1 MLKRFLITFGFLLVA
16 LTALTFL
23 TNQNPSSSTPKKV
36 VHKNPKV
43 NAKTE
48 IEIEKVYSPTD
59 AFRVNDTLTD
69 IANFIAG
76 KKEFKTT
83 LVKDLI
89 KDSAWIKYASKTNQ
103 NWLRLDTNRHASVTR
118 WVDKQLKDISSEKYN
133 LFYPFSGP
141 DFLNA
146 DLFFPTADT
155 VTMFGLE
162 PVGSVPDLKDDI
174 FKDSLYKY
182 VTELKVSL
190 NDILNVSFFKTK
202 DMFSDL
208 RMAELNG
215 TTQLLLWF
223 ASRRGYSISNV
234 KHIALAYDG
243 NVIVKTKGD
252 TAYSRS
258 AIRGIEI
265 ACVKDNRNKVIR
277 YFSTDISNS
286 GFIHNK
292 RLDLFLNKYNF
303 TNTLVKSASYLMH
316 AANFTSIRKLILAKT
331 TNLLQDD
338 TGIPYKHLEDKN
350 WDLTLYG
357 DYEKPINLFHMNYQ
371 EDLKKAYDSL
381 ETKPLTFGIGY
392 KYRKNE
398 STWMLV
404 SRKSGKL
411 VVAKSL

>member
-1 MLKRFLITFGFLLVA
+1 MLKRFLFTFAFLLVA

-23 TNQNPSSSTPKKV
+23 TNRSHTSEQKKEV
-36 VHKNPKV
+36 AK
-43 NAKTE
+43 KTE
-48 IEIEKVYSPTD
+48 PVIEPVETVEDYSTQVI
-59 AFRVNDTLTD
+59 AFRVNDTLND

-83 LVKDLI
+83 LLKKLI
-89 KDSAWIKYASKTNQ
+89 IDSAWIKYASKTNQ
-103 NWLRLDTNRHASVTR
+103 NWLRLDTNRHEQVTK
-118 WVDKQLKDISSEKYN
+118 WVDKQLKEISSSNYN

-146 DLFFPTADT
+146 DLFFPEADT

-162 PVGSVPDLKDDI
+162 PVGSVPQVEEDW

-182 VTELKVSL
+182 VSCLKTSL

-208 RMAELNG
+208 RNAEVNG
-215 TTQLLLWF
+215 TTHLLLWF
-223 ASRRGYSISNV
+223 AARRGYSISSV

-243 NVIVKTKGD
+243 GVIAKTKGD
-252 TAYSRS
+252 TAYAKS

-277 YFSTDISNS
+277 YFSADISNH
-286 GFIHNK
+286 GFMKNK
-292 RLDLFLNKYNF
+292 RLDTFLNTSNF

-316 AANFTSIRKLILAKT
+316 AANFTSIRKVILART

-338 TGIPYKHLEDKN
+338 TGIPFVKIDAKK

-357 DYEKPINLFHMNYQ
+357 NYEKPINLFHMNYQ

-392 KYRKNE
+392 KYRKDE

-404 SRKSGKL
+404 SRKKEF
-411 VVAKSL
+411 SLATK